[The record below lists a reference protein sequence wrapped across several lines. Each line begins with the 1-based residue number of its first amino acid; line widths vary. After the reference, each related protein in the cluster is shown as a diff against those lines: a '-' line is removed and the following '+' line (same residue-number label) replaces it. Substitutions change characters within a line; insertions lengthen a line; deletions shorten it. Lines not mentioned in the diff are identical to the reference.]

1 MSPAQQRGLAL
12 WASLL
17 SALVCLLFLPVPR
30 WGAWLILLVTLAL
43 IIGIW
48 RIASRRTG
56 RNVASTLAPLP
67 EGAYRQPVVLV
78 CGDLPCVWPPA
89 SPVRV
94 VKQGCWIRVEKTEEL
109 QQVARQVLSQR
120 PEWGPQLSVLL
131 CVCPQRHAQS
141 DALTSALLALRWQLS
156 QLRQQTGYAVP
167 LALQG
172 QVGSAMS
179 RDLLWQ
185 AAIPGEAVK
194 VWQPSCA
201 PCSVPAWVRAGGAA
215 ALEQQVLMNSLM
227 GWSEQYVHAVLTEE
241 NTDLPPLTP
250 AAVLWGLG
258 PSLPGSLASS
268 AWTTWLSRHSG
279 LSRVAGW
286 QPDESDTGDASAL
299 PEFILPQLPAGRG
312 LTPRGRAWRA
322 ALAVFTL
329 AAVAALLSSGWNN
342 RQLLQ
347 RVGVDI
353 ARYERIAM
361 DDYRPKASAV
371 RVLREDAALL
381 DSWARNGVPLRLSL
395 GLYHGEQIRLPLLE
409 AIRGYVPPPPP
420 PRPVQRVAPDVI
432 RLDSMSL
439 FDTGKWVLKPGST
452 KRLVS
457 SLMDI
462 KARPGW
468 LIVVAGHT
476 DSVGEEKANQ
486 LLSLK
491 RAESVRDWMRDT
503 GDVPDSCFAVQGY
516 GESRP
521 IATNDTPEGRALNRR
536 VEISL
541 VPQVDACRLP
551 DQPSASSRM
560 MALHY
565 TMESNSMAIPVY
577 LWLKD
582 DGGADIK
589 GSVDVQDREGSIE
602 VVAQEH
608 NLYIPTDNNTGKL
621 TGTRIHTPFLFTKEI
636 DSSSPYLYKAVTTG
650 QTLKSAEFKWYRIN
664 DAGQEVEYFN
674 TKLENVK
681 VVKVNPL
688 MHDIKNPA
696 YEKHNHLEQIELR
709 YEKITWTYKDG
720 NIIHSDSWNERAT
733 A

>member
-12 WASLL
+12 WAGLL

-43 IIGIW
+43 IIAIW
-48 RIASRRTG
+48 RIARRG
-56 RNVASTLAPLP
+56 AERHVSSTLHELP
-67 EGAYRQPVVLV
+67 TIAYRQPVVLV
-78 CGDLPCVWPPA
+78 CGDLPCVWPQP

-109 QQVARQVLSQR
+109 PQVARQILSQR

-156 QLRQQTGYAVP
+156 QLRQQTRYAVP

-179 RDLLWQ
+179 PSLLWQ

-201 PCSVPAWVRAGGAA
+201 SCSVSTWLSVGGAA
-215 ALEQQVLMNSLM
+215 ALQQQVFMNSLM
-227 GWSEQYVHAVLTEE
+227 GWFARHVLAVLTEE
-241 NTDLPPLTP
+241 NADLPPLTP
-250 AAVLWGLG
+250 AAVLWGIG
-258 PSLPGSLASS
+258 PTHAGSLASS
-268 AWTTWLSRHSG
+268 AWTRWLSRHTG
-279 LSRVAGW
+279 LTRVAGW
-286 QPDESDTGDASAL
+286 QPGETDTPDASSL
-299 PEFILPQLPAGRG
+299 PDFILSQLPAGRG
-312 LTPRGRAWRA
+312 LTPWGRAGRA
-322 ALAVFTL
+322 ALAIFTL

-361 DDYRPKASAV
+361 DDYGAKASAV

-381 DSWARNGVPLRLSL
+381 DNWARNGVPLRLSL
-395 GLYHGEQIRLPLLE
+395 GLYRGERIRLPLLE
-409 AIRGYVPPPPP
+409 AIRRYVPPPPP
-420 PRPVQRVAPDVI
+420 PRPVQRVAPHVI

-452 KRLVS
+452 KRLVH
-457 SLMDI
+457 SLVDI

-551 DQPSASSRM
+551 DKPSASSQ
-560 MALHY
+560 
-565 TMESNSMAIPVY
+565 
-577 LWLKD
+577 D
-582 DGGADIK
+582 DGA
-589 GSVDVQDREGSIE
+589 SL
-602 VVAQEH
+602 H
-608 NLYIPTDNNTGKL
+608 NG
-621 TGTRIHTPFLFTKEI
+621 E
-636 DSSSPYLYKAVTTG
+636 
-650 QTLKSAEFKWYRIN
+650 
-664 DAGQEVEYFN
+664 
-674 TKLENVK
+674 
-681 VVKVNPL
+681 
-688 MHDIKNPA
+688 
-696 YEKHNHLEQIELR
+696 
-709 YEKITWTYKDG
+709 
-720 NIIHSDSWNERAT
+720 
-733 A
+733 